1 MCMGY
6 VLRVSLYGFLPL
18 SLLAPLSALT
28 VIFSVILEHVILK
41 EELQKITI
49 ICLIFIF
56 IGVILCVLTGNI
68 IDESYTLEALQ
79 NLFLEENNFILTI
92 SLFAIILCCREFL
105 RHTSFFYNKI
115 DDIPIAQNSGIDSE
129 DENVNFDV
137 NNDTKLDDD
146 YDNIDDNFANNN
158 NNVNINSNNNKYY
171 NSSNNNNNNNNNN
184 KNEEY
189 TGNNIDNNDANAISY
204 YYNYNTKGKDGQ
216 FSTYFGLFYLIFSS
230 AVFTGFL
237 SVSAKAMIEIVKC
250 IFLYGIKEDIFL
262 KPGIYIIFLLLPI
275 CSFIKQKYTWY
286 ALSLYSPLQYIPF
299 YQAASI
305 LANSLFGL
313 IYFQVN
319 K

>member
-146 YDNIDDNFANNN
+146 YDNIDDNFANNK

-171 NSSNNNNNNNNNN
+171 NSSNNNNNDNNNNN
-184 KNEEY
+184 KNEY
-189 TGNNIDNNDANAISY
+189 TGNNIDNNDVNAISY
-204 YYNYNTKGKDGQ
+204 YYNYNSKGKDGQ
-216 FSTYFGLFYLIFSS
+216 FSSYFGLFYLIFSS

-237 SVSAKAMIEIVKC
+237 SVAAKAMIEIVKC
-250 IFLYGIKEDIFL
+250 IFL
-262 KPGIYIIFLLLPI
+262 
-275 CSFIKQKYTWY
+275 
-286 ALSLYSPLQYIPF
+286 
-299 YQAASI
+299 
-305 LANSLFGL
+305 
-313 IYFQVN
+313 
-319 K
+319 